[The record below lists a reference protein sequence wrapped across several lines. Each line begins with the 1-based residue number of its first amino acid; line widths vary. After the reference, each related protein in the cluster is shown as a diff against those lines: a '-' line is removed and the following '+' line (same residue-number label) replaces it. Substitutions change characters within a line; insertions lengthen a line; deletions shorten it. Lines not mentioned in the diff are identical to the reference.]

1 MLVSDGWKKEQAIS
15 SPSFKIQAESPLSA
29 RLTTRGM
36 GSTGE
41 LLTTSLSLK
50 NPDAPVIE
58 PESSFKSSQPVKQ
71 GVTPQAHGP
80 DETVSHTSK
89 SVALVD

>member
-1 MLVSDGWKKEQAIS
+1 MEDRAGDL
-15 SPSFKIQAESPLSA
+15 PSFKTQAESPLST
-29 RLTTRGM
+29 RLTTRSM

-41 LLTTSLSLK
+41 LLTASLSLK